1 MIKEIL
7 KTIIEIINFVLWL
20 IGLVVFIIICWVL
33 RDFDFDGMSNSMSD
47 VLDHLV
53 MRPDIGG
60 HGGQRWC
67 QEMTRDIVEDVT
79 VHVSSKIWAPKPS
92 PAALRRKINAKG
104 GLRINVRCFQSTHGC
119 VAKFICF

>member
-7 KTIIEIINFVLWL
+7 KTIIQIINFVLWL

-79 VHVSSKIWAPKPS
+79 VHVSSKICS
-92 PAALRRKINAKG
+92 IL
-104 GLRINVRCFQSTHGC
+104 
-119 VAKFICF
+119 